1 MYLVI
6 KIGLTEGNYN
16 TTEESGLVSV
26 CIEIISMTGELEC
39 NVTVWFCANDDSATS
54 EYSQE

>member
-6 KIGLTEGNYN
+6 EIGLTQGNYN

-39 NVTVWFCANDDSATS
+39 NVTVWFCTTDDSATS